1 MAAFTYEI
9 KKHVAT
15 ITETHEG
22 DYTLELNIISYNGND
37 PKYDLRKWDRKNDKM
52 QKGIT
57 FTAEEAAKICQALK
71 EEGF

>member
-57 FTAEEAAKICQALK
+57 FTPDEAKLILDALQK
-71 EEGF
+71 EVG